1 MIRTPCLYL
10 TRLRANPFPF
20 IFKDI
25 FILIRFTLER
35 LSSGDL
41 SDTAR
46 GNSSDDLIAPRDC
59 SIVELSLYIL
69 SEENKS
75 RKQEN
80 KTPVNNAL

>member
-59 SIVELSLYIL
+59 SIVELSLSPL
-69 SEENKS
+69 PGNHSLGDQGFEK
-75 RKQEN
+75 K
-80 KTPVNNAL
+80 